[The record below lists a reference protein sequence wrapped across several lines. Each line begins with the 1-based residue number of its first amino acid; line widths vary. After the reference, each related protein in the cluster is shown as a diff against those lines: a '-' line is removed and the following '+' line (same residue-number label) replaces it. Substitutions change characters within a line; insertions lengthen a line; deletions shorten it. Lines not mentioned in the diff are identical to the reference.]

1 MVDKVGE
8 CDILCVCSFTVYE
21 EGERVIYCGCVGVLT
36 VIFYKRK
43 CDILHMCALTV
54 ILLAVLCTFTR
65 FILY

>member
-8 CDILCVCSFTVYE
+8 CDILRVCSFTVYE

-43 CDILHMCALTV
+43 
-54 ILLAVLCTFTR
+54 
-65 FILY
+65 